1 MKTPNAIFA
10 VFTVLLLIL
19 STIVSVAIVS
29 EGADSPPKT
38 TVVQKI
44 QKLQVPFIAN
54 KGQTD
59 ERVKFYANTFT
70 GTVFVT
76 EDGEVIY
83 SIPDLKST
91 EPNSIVSGNH
101 RPVEKSTQLKYADQ
115 DQRCRLNIFHHISNF
130 LYSYNTCCRLKN
142 PGILSVNKSQDIEE
156 KELILKEEFVDGE
169 IGEIKGEGKS
179 TTKVNYFKGNNP
191 SKWKSN
197 ISTYELADFGEVY
210 RGIGLKLRAYGNNVE
225 KLFFVRPE
233 VDPGKIKIRL
243 KGAEEIQVTNTG
255 ELEVKTRLGL
265 VRFTKPMAYQEIN
278 GKRSEVAVEY
288 NIHRT
293 GARGQATSDLDL
305 NPEASRLGSELP
317 NSNIEIQ
324 KLPSTFHDPKTECIY
339 GFRVAS
345 YDKTRE
351 LIIDPLLASTYLGGS
366 EDDYGH
372 SLAIDSDGNV
382 YITGQTRSSN
392 FPKVTGAYDT
402 SYNRGDGDIFV
413 AKLNSDLSRLLVSTY
428 LGGSSG
434 DVGHSLALDSSGNV
448 YIAGWTFS
456 LDFPT
461 KKDAYD
467 TSYNGDN
474 GDGFVSKLNH
484 DLTSLLASTYLGG
497 SHDDYCFSLAVDSNG
512 NAYITGS
519 TLSLNFPTTNE
530 AYNIFYS
537 YGGDAFVSKLNE
549 DLTSLLASTYL
560 GSLDN
565 DTGYSL
571 ATDLD
576 GNIYVTGVT
585 YSPYFPVSGG
595 AYDTSY
601 GGESDTFVSKF
612 DEDLTNILAST
623 YIGGSDKEGGNS
635 LAIDQEGNIYVTGY
649 TESRDFPTTAGSYNS
664 SPGGSYDA
672 FISKLNK
679 DLTSLLASTY
689 LGGSEEEGGNSLAVN
704 QEGNIYVTGYTES
717 SNFPTTTGSYNT
729 SLSGSYDGF
738 VSKLDKNL
746 TTLIASTFLGGSSQ
760 DYTKSIAIDPTGI
773 VFITGYTES
782 SNFPVTKAAYDSS
795 HNGSNDGI
803 VSMFDS
809 DLSVTTMK
817 VGSISGY
824 VLDTKKTPLES
835 VRIQLTGK
843 TTTTK
848 LTTDSRADGFF
859 EFTNLEADTYII
871 TATGNGY
878 KKSKHKVKLEEEED
892 KKIELKMKKK

>member
-1 MKTPNAIFA
+1 MESNTMKTRTAIFA
-10 VFTVLLLIL
+10 ALAVLLLIL
-19 STIVSVAIVS
+19 STIVSVPVES
-29 EGADSPPKT
+29 EGTDNLSKA
-38 TVVQKI
+38 TVTQKI
-44 QKLQVPFIAN
+44 QKLQIPFIAN

-59 ERVKFYANTFT
+59 KRVKFYANTFT
-70 GTVFVT
+70 GTVFIT
-76 EDGEVIY
+76 EDGEIVY
-83 SIPDLKST
+83 SIPDLKGA
-91 EPNSIVSGNH
+91 ELNSIVNCIH
-101 RPVEKSTQLKYADQ
+101 RSEEKSPQLKYTAQ
-115 DQRCRLNIFHHISNF
+115 DQKCRLNIFHHVSNF
-130 LYSYNTCCRLKN
+130 LYPYSICCCLKN
-142 PGILSVNKSQDIEE
+142 PGIRTVNKSHNI
-156 KELILKEEFVDGE
+156 KELILKEEFVDGG
-169 IGEIKGEGKS
+169 ISEIKGEGAS
-179 TTKVNYFKGNNP
+179 TTKVNYFIGNNS

-233 VDPGKIKIRL
+233 VDPEKIKIRL

-265 VRFTKPMAYQEIN
+265 VRFTKPIAYQEIN

-288 NIHRT
+288 NIH
-293 GARGQATSDLDL
+293 GAGDKGQATSDFDL
-305 NPEASRLGSELP
+305 NSELQ

-324 KLPSTFHDPKTECIY
+324 NLPSTVHDPKSECIY

-345 YDKTRE
+345 YDKTKE

-382 YITGQTRSSN
+382 YITGQTRSLN

-413 AKLNSDLSRLLVSTY
+413 AKLNSDLSNLLVSTY

-434 DVGHSLALDSSGNV
+434 DVGHSLAIDSSGNV
-448 YIAGWTFS
+448 YITGWTFS

-467 TSYNGDN
+467 TSYNDGV
-474 GDGFVSKLNH
+474 DGFVSKLNE

-497 SHDDYCFSLAVDSNG
+497 SHDDYCFSLAVDSSG

-519 TLSLNFPTTNE
+519 TLSLNFPATNE

-549 DLTSLLASTYL
+549 GLTNLLASTYL
-560 GSLDN
+560 GGSEN

-571 ATDLD
+571 AIDLD

-601 GGESDTFVSKF
+601 GGENDTFVSKF
-612 DEDLTNILAST
+612 DEDLTNVLAST
-623 YIGGSDKEGGNS
+623 YIGGSDKEGSNS

-649 TESRDFPTTAGSYNS
+649 TESGDFPTTAGSYNS

-689 LGGSEEEGGNSLAVN
+689 LGGSEEEGGNSLTVD

-738 VSKLDKNL
+738 VSKLDENL

-760 DYTKSIAIDPTGI
+760 DYMKSIAIDSTGI
-773 VFITGYTES
+773 VFIAGYTES
-782 SNFPVTKAAYDSS
+782 SNFPVTKTAYDNSLG
-795 HNGSNDGI
+795 GSNDGI
-803 VSMFDS
+803 ISRFDS
-809 DLSVTTMK
+809 NLSVTTIK
-817 VGSISGY
+817 VGSVSGY
-824 VLDTKKTPLES
+824 VLDTKKNPLES
-835 VRIQLTGK
+835 VRIQLKGK
-843 TTTTK
+843 TTATRMTA
-848 LTTDSRADGFF
+848 DSRADGFF

-871 TATGNGY
+871 TATRNGY
-878 KKSKHKVKLEEEED
+878 KKSKQQVKLEEEED